1 MNGNN
6 VPSFFTQI
14 WGLGN
19 LIKKISILFQ
29 YVGSISFF
37 IGDIFR
43 WLFVKKRDLKAI
55 VREII
60 FIGINSLPLVSLIS
74 FFVGIII
81 AFQTAYQ
88 LKQFSSEIYIASL
101 VALSLVRE
109 LGPVLGS
116 LIVAARSGASITA
129 GIGSMKISEQVDALE
144 AFAVDP
150 IDYLVVPKFIALL
163 VTMPVLIIYAD
174 CLGILGGYVV
184 GSSKFGIPFKF
195 YFKLTFD
202 ALKNKDIISGLLK
215 SVCFGSIIAFVASY
229 EGFRPL
235 SSTEVSEAV
244 THSVV
249 RSFILI
255 IVCDC
260 ILTALF
266 YFTF

>member
-1 MNGNN
+1 MGF
-6 VPSFFTQI
+6 VKSSLDLVRYFGSMSFFVSETFA
-14 WGLGN
+14 W
-19 LIKKISILFQ
+19 
-29 YVGSISFF
+29 
-37 IGDIFR
+37 IFR
-43 WLFVKKRDLKAI
+43 KKRNVKSL

-60 FIGINSLPLVSLIS
+60 FIGIDSLPLVSLIS
-74 FFVGIII
+74 FFIGIII

-129 GIGSMKISEQVDALE
+129 GIGSMKISEQVDALD

-150 IDYLVVPKFIALL
+150 IDYLVAPKFLALL
-163 VTMPVLIIYAD
+163 ITMPVLIIYAD
-174 CLGILGGYVV
+174 VLGIFGGYLV
-184 GSSKFGIPFKF
+184 GSSKFGIPFNL

-202 ALKNKDIISGLLK
+202 ALAVKDLLNGLIK
-215 SVCFGSIIAFVASY
+215 SICFGSIIAFVCCY
-229 EGFRPL
+229 EGFRPF
-235 SSTEVSEAV
+235 SSTDVSEAV
-244 THSVV
+244 TKAVV

-260 ILTALF
+260 VLTAFF
-266 YFTF
+266 YFIF

>member
-1 MNGNN
+1 M
-6 VPSFFTQI
+6 
-14 WGLGN
+14 
-19 LIKKISILFQ
+19 K
-29 YVGSISFF
+29 
-37 IGDIFR
+37 IFR
-43 WLFVKKRDLKAI
+43 SVVGLIQYLGQMAFFMRDTFFWLFTKKRDLKSL

-60 FIGINSLPLVSLIS
+60 FIGIDSLPLVALIS

-129 GIGSMKISEQVDALE
+129 GIGSMKISEQVDALD

-150 IDYLVVPKFIALL
+150 IHYLVVPKYISLL
-163 VTMPVLIIYAD
+163 VSMPVLIAYAD
-174 CLGILGGYVV
+174 LLGIFGGYLV
-184 GSSKFGIPFKF
+184 GSSKFAIPFGL

-202 ALKNKDIISGLLK
+202 ALKIKDLVNGFIK
-215 SVCFGSIIAFVASY
+215 SICFGSIIAFVSCF
-229 EGFRPL
+229 EGFRPF
-235 SSTEVSEAV
+235 SSTDVATAV
-244 THSVV
+244 TKSVV

-255 IVCDC
+255 IICDC

-266 YFTF
+266 YFILV

>member
-1 MNGNN
+1 MRLIRSSLDLLGYFGRMT
-6 VPSFFTQI
+6 FFVSETFA
-14 WGLGN
+14 W
-19 LIKKISILFQ
+19 
-29 YVGSISFF
+29 
-37 IGDIFR
+37 IFR
-43 WLFVKKRDLKAI
+43 KKRSLKSL

-60 FIGINSLPLVSLIS
+60 FIGIDSLPLVSLIS
-74 FFVGIII
+74 FFIGIII

-129 GIGSMKISEQVDALE
+129 GIGSMKISEQVDALD

-150 IDYLVVPKFIALL
+150 IDYLVVPKFLALL
-163 VTMPVLIIYAD
+163 ITMPVLIIYAD
-174 CLGILGGYVV
+174 LLGIFGGYLV
-184 GSSKFGIPFKF
+184 GSSKFGIPFNL

-202 ALKNKDIISGLLK
+202 ALKMKDLMNGFIK
-215 SVCFGSIIAFVASY
+215 SICFGSIIAFVCCY
-229 EGFRPL
+229 EGFRPF
-235 SSTEVSEAV
+235 SSTDVSESV
-244 THSVV
+244 TKAVV

-260 ILTALF
+260 ILTAFF
-266 YFTF
+266 YFLF

>member
-6 VPSFFTQI
+6 LTSSVKTVLGINIFFR
-14 WGLGN
+14 
-19 LIKKISILFQ
+19 KIAELFQ
-29 YVGSISFF
+29 YLGSISFF
-37 IGDIFR
+37 IADIF
-43 WLFVKKRDLKAI
+43 WSVFAKKRDFKAI
-55 VREII
+55 KREVI

-144 AFAVDP
+144 AFAVEP
-150 IDYLVVPKFIALL
+150 INYLVVPKFIALL
-163 VTMPVLIIYAD
+163 VTMPILIIYAD
-174 CLGILGGYVV
+174 ALGIFGGYLV
-184 GSSKFGIPFKF
+184 GSTKFGIPFHF

-229 EGFRPL
+229 EGFKPF
-235 SSTEVSEAV
+235 SSTDVSEAV

-255 IVCDC
+255 IICDC

-266 YFTF
+266 YFMF